1 MEEILSNIGYFLLQ
15 VLGVIGAIYFF
26 YIVYFRSKTNIDDDD
41 LDRVIKGG
49 DKG

>member
-1 MEEILSNIGYFLLQ
+1 MLDILLSIVGF
-15 VLGVIGAIYFF
+15 IGAIYVF
-26 YIVYFRSKTNIDDDD
+26 YIIYGGDGPNIDDDD

>member
-26 YIVYFRSKTNIDDDD
+26 YIVYFRSKTNIDDD

-49 DKG
+49 DK